1 MGRNLRDEHFNQ
13 LRNKNEIFGSIRY
26 IPMEH
31 MGNSRIS
38 YYLDI
43 QVNGA
48 KDIVK
53 IRLIDTQ
60 PEKIIVKFSH
70 SFP

>member
-1 MGRNLRDEHFNQ
+1 MKFLEVSVIYQWNTWEKAGLV
-13 LRNKNEIFGSIRY
+13 K
-26 IPMEH
+26 
-31 MGNSRIS
+31 
-38 YYLDI
+38 
-43 QVNGA
+43 GA